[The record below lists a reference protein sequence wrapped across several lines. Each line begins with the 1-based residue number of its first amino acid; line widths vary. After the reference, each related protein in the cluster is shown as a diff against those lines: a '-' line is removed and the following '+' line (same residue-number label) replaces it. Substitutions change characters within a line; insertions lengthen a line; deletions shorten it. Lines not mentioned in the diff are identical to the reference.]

1 MNGTSSGSQYK
12 QSSRKQS
19 HTNQN
24 LPFGCVF
31 GSLFGVPRETL
42 PSGCLVLGFAAV
54 AMAQQRSTRIVP
66 PDARLLFP
74 SISRITE
81 IRSIFRIHCGAAS
94 AANQTPSMPQS
105 MARENYFPL
114 QGGSTARWWWCVRFN
129 CEPLLWA
136 PRSRLPNEENKLPQL
151 GGGICV

>member
-12 QSSRKQS
+12 QSSRKLS

-42 PSGCLVLGFAAV
+42 PSVCLVLGFAAV

-114 QGGSTARWWWCVRFN
+114 QGESTARWWWCVRFN